1 MWASAKRVL
10 PTSWEDPTTPFG
22 LACRLALGCLSYA
35 LGTEEQHLTSS
46 ASPS

>member
-22 LACRLALGCLSYA
+22 LACRLALACYYA

-46 ASPS
+46 ASS